1 MIGHPSTWDFLS
13 FVDRNLI
20 PNYPITRLD
29 ILAAEDI
36 FGPSVASLKG
46 KTVRRGEPHV
56 PSAVS
61 PIPPD
66 ILSLYRNVTLCI
78 DIMYVNKLA
87 FLVTISRHVKFSTI
101 ELRPN
106 QKEDTIGTS
115 LSNVM
120 CLYGLHGFLVT
131 MIHADG
137 EFEPLRNSLA
147 SPVLG

>member
-1 MIGHPSTWDFLS
+1 
-13 FVDRNLI
+13 
-20 PNYPITRLD
+20 
-29 ILAAEDI
+29 
-36 FGPSVASLKG
+36 
-46 KTVRRGEPHV
+46 
-56 PSAVS
+56 
-61 PIPPD
+61 
-66 ILSLYRNVTLCI
+66 
-78 DIMYVNKLA
+78 MYVNKLA

-101 ELRPN
+101 ELHRN
-106 QKEDTIGTS
+106 QKEDTIGMS